1 MLRIRE
7 SFLLFA
13 TVGLVAAAAEPVPAI
28 DKPVTHS
35 ERYYPLTIGNEYYYK
50 AASANSPNRELRV
63 KAEIKNLQTLDGE
76 DYFYLFSPSEDI
88 RYLLRRDDAG
98 MHMRLLKRDFPLF
111 GLSFNVHLIP
121 ELLFLRFPLEVGD
134 RWSQQLTAKAKFMFI
149 PVRRKIEARFHVA
162 DRVILHTEVGD
173 IDSFVVEADL
183 GVVGGEMARKTF
195 WYGENVGYVKVEA
208 PEDSAIIVGY
218 RVLNEQTGV
227 WTELRPADAMHY
239 K

>member
-35 ERYYPLTIGNEYYYK
+35 ARYYPLTIGNEYYYK
-50 AASANSPNRELRV
+50 AVRANSPNRELRV

-88 RYLLRRDDAG
+88 RYLLRRDDVG

-134 RWSQQLTAKAKFMFI
+134 RWSQQLTAKAKFLFI
-149 PVRRKIEARFHVA
+149 PVKRTIEARFHVA
-162 DRVILHTEVGD
+162 DRVILHTEAGD

-208 PEDSAIIVGY
+208 PEDSAVIVGY

-227 WTELRPADAMHY
+227 WTELMPADAVHY